1 LAQWEG
7 SVTRHD
13 GVTTSARGEA
23 APMREKG
30 GDDVSW
36 ADTNLTG
43 SKNIE
48 NPRGLFSWYTWT
60 TKI

>member
-1 LAQWEG
+1 LAQWEE

-13 GVTTSARGEA
+13 GVTTSAGGEA
-23 APMREKG
+23 APMREKR
-30 GDDVSW
+30 GDLSW

-43 SKNIE
+43 SKNVE